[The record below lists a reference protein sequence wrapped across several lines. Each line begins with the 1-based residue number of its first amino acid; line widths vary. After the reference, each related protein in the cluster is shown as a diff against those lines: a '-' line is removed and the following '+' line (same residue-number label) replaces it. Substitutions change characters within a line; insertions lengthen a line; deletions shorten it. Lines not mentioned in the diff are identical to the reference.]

1 MKLATISTVQMTLEN
16 KPYYP
21 NKCKWCGKPFKKTHN
36 RQEYCSEECFRF
48 ARLEQKAIYQRKRR
62 KLINNGILVS
72 NESQYIGTG
81 FLSEHC
87 QDDFDKEYESIQKE
101 LKRIKRGINYEH

>member
-1 MKLATISTVQMTLEN
+1 MKLTTISTVQMTLEN

-36 RQEYCSEECFRF
+36 RQEYCSEECFRY

-62 KLINNGILVS
+62 KLINNGVLIS

>member
-36 RQEYCSEECFRF
+36 RQEYCSKECFRF

-62 KLINNGILVS
+62 KLINKGELIS
-72 NESQYIGTG
+72 NESQHIGTG

-87 QDDFDKEYESIQKE
+87 HEDFDEEYESIQKE
-101 LKRIKRGINYEH
+101 LKRISKRRN